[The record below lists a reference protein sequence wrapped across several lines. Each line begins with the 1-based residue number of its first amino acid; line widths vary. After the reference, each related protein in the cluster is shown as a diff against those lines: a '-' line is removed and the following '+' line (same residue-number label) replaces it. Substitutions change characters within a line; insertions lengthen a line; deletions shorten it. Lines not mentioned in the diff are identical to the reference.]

1 MALGESEADGQTY
14 GEPAWQDAS
23 GNLYSVASLPVSE
36 GFIER
41 ATGALERPEWDV
53 EPYSISMA
61 AAGRAQALVQVW
73 QPTEDDDQPPQ
84 ADAETILAMVG
95 DAPLELLAQ
104 AGLTKEA
111 TDAGNDT

>member
-1 MALGESEADGQTY
+1 
-14 GEPAWQDAS
+14 
-23 GNLYSVASLPVSE
+23 
-36 GFIER
+36 
-41 ATGALERPEWDV
+41 
-53 EPYSISMA
+53 MA